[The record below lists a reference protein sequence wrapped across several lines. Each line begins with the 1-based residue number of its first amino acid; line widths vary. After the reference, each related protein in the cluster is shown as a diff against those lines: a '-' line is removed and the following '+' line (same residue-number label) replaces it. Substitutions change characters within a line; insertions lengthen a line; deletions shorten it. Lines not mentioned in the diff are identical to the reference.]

1 MYLDFCW
8 GIQKVE
14 SEFGIE
20 QHESTGPQWTRG
32 PLGCGGTR
40 DLKHS
45 SSANKYAATV
55 QRHHVNMER
64 ILGGVSALDPP
75 SQAVPKTKREWL
87 SFLKKSVF
95 QKLILLNI

>member
-55 QRHHVNMER
+55 QHVNMER
-64 ILGGVSALDPP
+64 ILGGASALDPP
-75 SQAVPKTKREWL
+75 PLQAVPKTKREWL
-87 SFLKKSVF
+87 SFKKSVL

>member
-64 ILGGVSALDPP
+64 TLGGVSALDPP
-75 SQAVPKTKREWL
+75 LKLCLKQRKNDYV
-87 SFLKKSVF
+87 LKKKKKCF
-95 QKLILLNI
+95 PKIYFA